1 MIVRRS
7 NAFVTMGIA
16 VLALMAMVV
25 TGCGRRAAKDASDEI
40 TVTWKKYDT
49 PEGADPSVPDS
60 LGGAGFEK
68 LAEGMGFK
76 TYVVSDDEM
85 KYYGDANATKGG
97 QINIGEATFPTTF
110 RPEGQGSS
118 LAVLTE
124 VKGYIYET
132 LLGTH
137 PVTREYTPSL
147 ASHWKIGDDKMTFTF
162 RIDPRARF
170 SDGKPVTAEDVVA
183 TWRLMVDEGILEPAL
198 NMVFSKFEAPVAKSK
213 YIVEVKAKSVNFRNL
228 LYFGAGM
235 FIYPAH
241 ELATLTGKEFLE
253 KYNFNMPTGTGPYI
267 LLEKDI
273 KAGQG
278 WKLTRRPDY
287 WAANEK
293 ASKYSAN
300 FNYVNY
306 VVVKDNPALMYEKFK
321 SGEID
326 LYRFNMATTE
336 FWVNDTTYDAIK
348 NGWVRRHRFYTS
360 GPMGTSGVTYN
371 MRKTPFDDIRV
382 RKAFNMLY
390 PRQTV
395 VEKLL
400 YNEYEIYDT
409 DYPNTPFASSNPP
422 TSFDPAGAA
431 KLLAEAGWTSRN
443 AEGLLVKNGKPFV
456 IDMSITKDQERWM
469 TPYQQELRKV
479 GIDLRLKFQDFN
491 SIIKNIDERNF
502 QIFGYGYTG
511 LLTPNPETSLKSTLA
526 DKSDNNNIQG
536 FKNSRVDQL
545 LDEYDSTFSVEGQ
558 KRIIREIDGIV
569 YNTYMKSHWWN
580 PKGIRMAVWD
590 KFGMPN
596 YGIGRYTQL
605 SYVYGTAG
613 LTWWYDDEKA
623 AKVAEARKNKG
634 DIGGDKGVV
643 VHDFWRNFNDAK

>member
-1 MIVRRS
+1 
-7 NAFVTMGIA
+7 
-16 VLALMAMVV
+16 MVV

-124 VKGYIYET
+124 VKGYIYEN

-293 ASKYSAN
+293 ALKYSAN

-360 GPMGTSGVTYN
+360 RS
-371 MRKTPFDDIRV
+371 
-382 RKAFNMLY
+382 
-390 PRQTV
+390 
-395 VEKLL
+395 
-400 YNEYEIYDT
+400 
-409 DYPNTPFASSNPP
+409 
-422 TSFDPAGAA
+422 
-431 KLLAEAGWTSRN
+431 
-443 AEGLLVKNGKPFV
+443 
-456 IDMSITKDQERWM
+456 
-469 TPYQQELRKV
+469 
-479 GIDLRLKFQDFN
+479 
-491 SIIKNIDERNF
+491 
-502 QIFGYGYTG
+502 
-511 LLTPNPETSLKSTLA
+511 
-526 DKSDNNNIQG
+526 
-536 FKNSRVDQL
+536 
-545 LDEYDSTFSVEGQ
+545 
-558 KRIIREIDGIV
+558 
-569 YNTYMKSHWWN
+569 
-580 PKGIRMAVWD
+580 
-590 KFGMPN
+590 
-596 YGIGRYTQL
+596 
-605 SYVYGTAG
+605 
-613 LTWWYDDEKA
+613 
-623 AKVAEARKNKG
+623 
-634 DIGGDKGVV
+634 
-643 VHDFWRNFNDAK
+643 

>member
-1 MIVRRS
+1 
-7 NAFVTMGIA
+7 
-16 VLALMAMVV
+16 
-25 TGCGRRAAKDASDEI
+25 
-40 TVTWKKYDT
+40 
-49 PEGADPSVPDS
+49 
-60 LGGAGFEK
+60 
-68 LAEGMGFK
+68 
-76 TYVVSDDEM
+76 
-85 KYYGDANATKGG
+85 
-97 QINIGEATFPTTF
+97 
-110 RPEGQGSS
+110 
-118 LAVLTE
+118 
-124 VKGYIYET
+124 
-132 LLGTH
+132 
-137 PVTREYTPSL
+137 
-147 ASHWKIGDDKMTFTF
+147 
-162 RIDPRARF
+162 
-170 SDGKPVTAEDVVA
+170 
-183 TWRLMVDEGILEPAL
+183 
-198 NMVFSKFEAPVAKSK
+198 
-213 YIVEVKAKSVNFRNL
+213 
-228 LYFGAGM
+228 
-235 FIYPAH
+235 
-241 ELATLTGKEFLE
+241 
-253 KYNFNMPTGTGPYI
+253 
-267 LLEKDI
+267 
-273 KAGQG
+273 
-278 WKLTRRPDY
+278 
-287 WAANEK
+287 
-293 ASKYSAN
+293 
-300 FNYVNY
+300 
-306 VVVKDNPALMYEKFK
+306 
-321 SGEID
+321 
-326 LYRFNMATTE
+326 
-336 FWVNDTTYDAIK
+336 
-348 NGWVRRHRFYTS
+348 
-360 GPMGTSGVTYN
+360 MGTSGVTYN

-491 SIIKNIDERNF
+491 SIIKNIAERNF